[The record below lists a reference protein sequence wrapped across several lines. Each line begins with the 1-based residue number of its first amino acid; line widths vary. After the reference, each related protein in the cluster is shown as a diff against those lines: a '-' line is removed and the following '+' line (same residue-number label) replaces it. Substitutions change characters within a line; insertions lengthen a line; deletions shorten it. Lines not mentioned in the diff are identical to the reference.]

1 MRRAAGVAAGAR
13 REEGRRPQALEA
25 AVVAEAVA
33 AHDSYCW
40 LRALPRAKGGAA
52 ARAWRGR
59 GVLWLGIAGAALR
72 DERAPCKG
80 DVVQRRSP
88 GFAIVVLPLRLNER
102 DDSLII
108 HGHGGRDE

>member
-1 MRRAAGVAAGAR
+1 MMATAGCEPC
-13 REEGRRPQALEA
+13 RE
-25 AVVAEAVA
+25 
-33 AHDSYCW
+33 
-40 LRALPRAKGGAA
+40 LREPPR
-52 ARAWRGR
+52 RGR
-59 GVLWLGIAGAALR
+59 GGAEESFGSGSLGQPLH

>member
-1 MRRAAGVAAGAR
+1 MTATAGCEPCRELRGAPRRWRGVAKESFGS
-13 REEGRRPQALEA
+13 G
-25 AVVAEAVA
+25 
-33 AHDSYCW
+33 S
-40 LRALPRAKGGAA
+40 
-52 ARAWRGR
+52 
-59 GVLWLGIAGAALR
+59 LGQPLR